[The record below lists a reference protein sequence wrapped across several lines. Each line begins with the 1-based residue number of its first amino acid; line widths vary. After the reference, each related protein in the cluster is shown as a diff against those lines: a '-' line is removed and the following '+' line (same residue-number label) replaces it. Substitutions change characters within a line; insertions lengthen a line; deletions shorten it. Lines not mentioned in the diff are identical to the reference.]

1 MNQHKKILET
11 ALLAGQI
18 MTESNAESY
27 RVEDTMNRILTTS
40 KAEYAVAVSLSTSLY
55 ATLDDSKF
63 EYGGYTGIKRISVR
77 TTNLNRISQVNT
89 ISRNYTGG
97 RITVEQA
104 HDKLAKLRL
113 KKNLYSNLVISI
125 GIVGLCAAFAV
136 LFGGNLDEFIAAL
149 INGTL
154 LALLFRL
161 TDRYFINRGLT
172 NVFQSFVVTVFA
184 YLLQFLI
191 LKNINVEIVIIA
203 TLMPMVPGTAIT
215 NSFRDIFREDYVAG
229 GARAVEAFL
238 EAVMIAIG
246 AAIGLFLLRGMLW

>member
-55 ATLDDSKF
+55 ATLDDAKF
-63 EYGGYTGIKRISVR
+63 EYGGYTGIKRIDFR
-77 TTNLNRISQVNT
+77 KTNLNRISQVNT

-113 KKNLYSNLVISI
+113 KTNLYSSPVTNI
-125 GIVGLCAAFAV
+125 GIVGLCTSFAV
-136 LFGGNLDEFIAAL
+136 LFGGGLSEISAAL
-149 INGTL
+149 FNGIL
-154 LALLFRL
+154 LAFLYRL
-161 TDRYFINRGLT
+161 TDRYFINQSIT
-172 NVFQSFVVTVFA
+172 NIMQSFVVTLFA
-184 YLLQFLI
+184 YTLKFLI
-191 LKNINVEIVIIA
+191 FKHIDIEIVIIA

-215 NSFRDIFREDYVAG
+215 NSFRDIFREDYLAG
-229 GARAVEAFL
+229 GARAVEAFV
-238 EAVMIAIG
+238 EALMIALG
-246 AAIGLFLLRGMLW
+246 AAIGLAVLRGTLW